1 MAPDTVDLLVSAI
14 VAGATAVVVVMARH
28 ALPVIA
34 NRPPWWWR

>member
-1 MAPDTVDLLVSAI
+1 MAIEGIIFAAAFAF
-14 VAGATAVVVVMARH
+14 VAVMARH